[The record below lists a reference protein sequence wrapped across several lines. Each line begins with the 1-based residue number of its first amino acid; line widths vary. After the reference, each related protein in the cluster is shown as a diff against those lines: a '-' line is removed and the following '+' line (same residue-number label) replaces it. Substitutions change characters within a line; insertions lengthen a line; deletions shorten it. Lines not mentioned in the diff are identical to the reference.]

1 MKLIKYLKDRILFV
15 ALVAFVF
22 VASLALSFGPEEIS
36 QTKNLFNLG
45 QGELPLIPTLASSE
59 NFPVLSAQAALAID
73 IDSGVTLY
81 EKNPDLKLL
90 PASTTKIITAMVA
103 IDYYPL
109 DKVLTIGEIKVEG
122 QKMNLVKGE
131 QLKVADLLYGL
142 LVYSANDAAEA
153 LAQNYLGGKGGFVKA
168 MNDKAQELHLTNS
181 HFTNPTG
188 LDGENH
194 YSTARDLIRASYVAV
209 QNDTFAEIVKT
220 KEKTIVSEDGKIKHL
235 LANINKLLETVD
247 GVVGIKTGWT
257 QDARENLVSYVNR
270 NNHRIMIAL
279 LGSQDRFGETKEL
292 IDWIFV
298 NYEWKEVTVP

>member
-1 MKLIKYLKDRILFV
+1 MKLIKYLKDRIFFV
-15 ALVAFVF
+15 VMLAFVF
-22 VASLALSFGPEEIS
+22 VASLAISFGQKEMPKANTFFNFD
-36 QTKNLFNLG
+36 QGNL
-45 QGELPLIPTLASSE
+45 PPIPTLINPESY
-59 NFPVLSAQAALAID
+59 PVLSAQAALAID
-73 IDSGVTLY
+73 IDSGITLY

-109 DKVLTIGEIKVEG
+109 DKVLTVGDIGVVG

-153 LAQNYLGGKGGFVKA
+153 LAQNYLGGRDGFIRA
-168 MNDKAQELHLTNS
+168 MNAKAQELHMTNT

-188 LDGENH
+188 LDGGAH

-220 KEKTIVSEDGKIKHL
+220 KEKTIVSVDGKVKHQ

-257 QDARENLVSYVNR
+257 EEARENLVSYVNR
-270 NNHRIMIAL
+270 DNHRIMFAL

-292 IDWIFV
+292 INWIFV
-298 NYEWKEVTVP
+298 NFEWKEVSIP